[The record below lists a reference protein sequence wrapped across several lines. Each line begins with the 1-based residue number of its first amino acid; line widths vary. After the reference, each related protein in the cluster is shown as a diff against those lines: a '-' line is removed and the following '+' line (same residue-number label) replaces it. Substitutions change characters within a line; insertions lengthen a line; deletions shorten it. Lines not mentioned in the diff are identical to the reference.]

1 MELAARIELATSSLL
16 VKRSATELS
25 EPSTI
30 AFGGNRT
37 PANCLE
43 GSYDTISPRTRPI
56 KKRQASKKCLA
67 QEYESCALPTELSSH
82 QNDDLRREGIDPTTS
97 G

>member
-25 EPSTI
+25 EPAIKS

-43 GSYDTISPRTRPI
+43 GSYDTISPRTPYKNDLSWPRPRI
-56 KKRQASKKCLA
+56 
-67 QEYESCALPTELSSH
+67 ELGPSA
-82 QNDDLRREGIDPTTS
+82 P
-97 G
+97 

>member
-25 EPSTI
+25 EPSI
-30 AFGGNRT
+30 KSAFGGNRT

-43 GSYDTISPRTRPI
+43 GSYDTISPRTLKIICFGPGRESNSGLPHP
-56 KKRQASKKCLA
+56 KRKF
-67 QEYESCALPTELSSH
+67 YH
-82 QNDDLRREGIDPTTS
+82 
-97 G
+97 